1 MEELLDQVVG
11 ALAQAVWDCVVVL
24 RYSRVGLLQG
34 GRLEGRGADQQ
45 GEHATTKRPD
55 VGGETV
61 ALLVQHLRR
70 DVVGRPADR
79 PLLLL
84 TKPGGQ
90 AKVADLDR
98 HAGGEE
104 EVAELQVPVDD
115 LLLVDVGHALAQL
128 GKVVLVLVL
137 VLVLVFVLA
146 LVLVLPEQGSSA
158 SQAR

>member
-11 ALAQAVWDCVVVL
+11 ALAQAVWDGVVVL

-34 GRLEGRGADQQ
+34 GGLKGRGTHKQ
-45 GEHATTKRPD
+45 GEHAATKRPD
-55 VGGETV
+55 IRGETV
-61 ALLVQHLRR
+61 ALLVEHLGR

-98 HAGGEE
+98 HAAGEE

-128 GKVVLVLVL
+128 GKEVLV
-137 VLVLVFVLA
+137 
-146 LVLVLPEQGSSA
+146 
-158 SQAR
+158 

>member
-11 ALAQAVWDCVVVL
+11 ALAQAVRYCVVVL
-24 RYSRVGLLQG
+24 RYPRVGLLQG
-34 GRLEGRGADQQ
+34 GRLKGRGADKQ
-45 GEHATTKRPD
+45 GEHAATKRPD
-55 VGGETV
+55 VGGEAV
-61 ALLVQHLRR
+61 ALLVEHLGR
-70 DVVGRPADR
+70 DVVRRPADR

-90 AKVADLDR
+90 AEVADLDR

-128 GKVVLVLVL
+128 GKEVLV
-137 VLVLVFVLA
+137 
-146 LVLVLPEQGSSA
+146 
-158 SQAR
+158 

>member
-11 ALAQAVWDCVVVL
+11 ALAQAVRDGVVVL

-34 GRLEGRGADQQ
+34 GRLKGRGTDEQ
-45 GEHATTKRPD
+45 GEHAATKRPD
-55 VGGETV
+55 VRGEAV
-61 ALLVQHLRR
+61 ALLVQYLRR
-70 DVVGRPADR
+70 DVVRRPADR

-98 HAGGEE
+98 HAAGEE

-128 GKVVLVLVL
+128 GKEVLVKVLVLISL
-137 VLVLVFVLA
+137 FILA
-146 LVLVLPEQGSSA
+146 
-158 SQAR
+158 